1 MYVLCF
7 LSVIQYLSPLHV
19 CCVKKNCDRADLF
32 GAMFG
37 TCDSYQY
44 KICIHLVCSGVGWLV
59 PRNSSLVDSIDL
71 NNAAAAASLQCAHIG
86 ILYANSRTGRACGA
100 RGSAL
105 PAAHQPPYY
114 LVRCAPPRSHEAARD
129 LMTRARFRLERVSVS
144 KNEQSASQACLTLQC
159 TAFEKRPHISSGG
172 F

>member
-1 MYVLCF
+1 M
-7 LSVIQYLSPLHV
+7 P
-19 CCVKKNCDRADLF
+19 
-32 GAMFG
+32 G
-37 TCDSYQY
+37 
-44 KICIHLVCSGVGWLV
+44 
-59 PRNSSLVDSIDL
+59 NSSLVDSIDL
-71 NNAAAAASLQCAHIG
+71 NNAAAASLQCAHIG

-105 PAAHQPPYY
+105 PATHQPPYY

-159 TAFEKRPHISSGG
+159 TAFEKRPHNFKELLYNLTCSLSWFLFRSIATNSFPELQYLAVCSMGSQLPN
-172 F
+172 FENF

>member
-1 MYVLCF
+1 M
-7 LSVIQYLSPLHV
+7 
-19 CCVKKNCDRADLF
+19 
-32 GAMFG
+32 
-37 TCDSYQY
+37 
-44 KICIHLVCSGVGWLV
+44 

-71 NNAAAAASLQCAHIG
+71 NNAAAASLQCAHIG

-114 LVRCAPPRSHEAARD
+114 LVRRAPRRRRRRRCAPPRSHEAARD

-159 TAFEKRPHISSGG
+159 TAFEKRPHISSFKEWLYNLTCSLSWFLFRSIATNSFPELQYLAVCSMGSQLPN
-172 F
+172 FENF